1 MRQCCCGA
9 TTDTLVVA
17 VAVDA
22 WGGEPADRVRIS
34 SFAMRS
40 NEILKCDMWCYLYWW
55 WCMMPQSTINNQQ
68 SAINNEHGT
77 IRFIILAARGSS
89 ERSESRTTFLCWLPV
104 WHLKWFEAR
113 SVDVDHKTRIKI
125 IGTRTA
131 CVDTLVVTNNVNIY
145 KDIYDNNKV
154 VTIDW

>member
-40 NEILKCDMWCYLYWW
+40 NEILKCDM
-55 WCMMPQSTINNQQ
+55 
-68 SAINNEHGT
+68 
-77 IRFIILAARGSS
+77 
-89 ERSESRTTFLCWLPV
+89 
-104 WHLKWFEAR
+104 
-113 SVDVDHKTRIKI
+113 
-125 IGTRTA
+125 
-131 CVDTLVVTNNVNIY
+131 
-145 KDIYDNNKV
+145 
-154 VTIDW
+154 